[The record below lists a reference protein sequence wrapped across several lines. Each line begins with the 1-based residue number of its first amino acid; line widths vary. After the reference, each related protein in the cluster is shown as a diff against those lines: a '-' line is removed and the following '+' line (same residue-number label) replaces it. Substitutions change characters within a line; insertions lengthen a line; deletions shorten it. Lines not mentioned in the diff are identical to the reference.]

1 MSAFT
6 VSLPQPA
13 YADHVTPP
21 PVPAN
26 IQVPAGNKAFF
37 VGHGV
42 GTQNYICLP
51 CPNPITPAAMCPASG
66 FAFALFTPQATLFAD
81 NDKQVITHFFSP
93 NLSPI
98 PPEIA
103 GTIRATWQDSKDTST
118 VWAKVHQPNGAVT
131 VDPSAI
137 AWLTLDVV
145 GAQDGPTGGGTLTDT
160 TFVQRLNTSG
170 GLARS
175 EDCASLTDVGKEA
188 FVPYTADY
196 FFYKKATANIGFG
209 FNARVIS
216 GFPHGAVSLTGG
228 GAYNPGTGFVHS
240 GGGFS
245 CLEDVLQGPLSVSIN
260 PDDPGPCLAGQGVR
274 WDTAELLPGTT
285 FKCTGAGTE
294 NGKRATTNDETVVL
308 QADFYRAG
316 DGNDESFTAQI
327 IVSETEIAPDDFPG
341 VNIWVQGVGCGQA
354 ITNFKK

>member
-81 NDKQVITHFFSP
+81 NDKQVITHFFGP

-103 GTIRATWQDSKDTST
+103 GTIRATWQDSRDTST
-118 VWAKVHQPNGAVT
+118 VWAKLDQSSSDAAFVAPG
-131 VDPSAI
+131 AI
-137 AWLTLDVV
+137 AWLKIGKAGVEE
-145 GAQDGPTGGGTLTDT
+145 GPGGGDTLTAT
-160 TFVQRLNTSG
+160 TFVQRVNTAG
-170 GLARS
+170 GVAPPTG
-175 EDCASLTDVGKEA
+175 CASAEDVGRQA

-196 FFYKKATANIGFG
+196 IFYST
-209 FNARVIS
+209 
-216 GFPHGAVSLTGG
+216 
-228 GAYNPGTGFVHS
+228 PGS
-240 GGGFS
+240 E
-245 CLEDVLQGPLSVSIN
+245 ED
-260 PDDPGPCLAGQGVR
+260 DDDR
-274 WDTAELLPGTT
+274 
-285 FKCTGAGTE
+285 
-294 NGKRATTNDETVVL
+294 
-308 QADFYRAG
+308 
-316 DGNDESFTAQI
+316 
-327 IVSETEIAPDDFPG
+327 
-341 VNIWVQGVGCGQA
+341 
-354 ITNFKK
+354 